1 MPNINIVGR
10 FSNGGTPALRH
21 ASMVMVRMYS
31 SGAVM
36 SVATV
41 SFKRGERLFT
51 SISKSLTLR

>member
-51 SISKSLTLR
+51 SVSKS